1 MQGCYSETATEARRT
16 HCLGGFRR
24 RDGRIKREFCVV
36 NIKKKDWMKWRRR
49 LMALNRIEGVRGD
62 DGVLRFVVRGGDGM
76 LRFVVKYLAIF
87 YAFSTAE
94 ATATAPMSGSNFG
107 PS

>member
-24 RDGRIKREFCVV
+24 RDGRIKGEFCVV

-49 LMALNRIEGVRGD
+49 LMALNRIEGVRGG
-62 DGVLRFVVRGGDGM
+62 DGV

-87 YAFSTAE
+87 YALSTAE